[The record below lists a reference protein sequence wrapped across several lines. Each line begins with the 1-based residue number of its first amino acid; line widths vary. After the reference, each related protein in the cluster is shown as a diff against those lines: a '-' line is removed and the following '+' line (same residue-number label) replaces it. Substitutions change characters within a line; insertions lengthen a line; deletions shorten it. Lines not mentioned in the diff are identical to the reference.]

1 MSSPKIKLCPFCG
14 GLADI
19 RYSFDTLLIE
29 CTNKNC
35 KLQPSTW
42 SHVHTNNAEKLIKIW
57 NKRKDLEEQ
66 END

>member
-1 MSSPKIKLCPFCG
+1 MSSPKIKPCPFCG

-42 SHVHTNNAEKLIKIW
+42 SHVHTNNAEKLI
-57 NKRKDLEEQ
+57 
-66 END
+66 